1 MNSMK
6 QHLRSLILLLAVAW
20 TMLPL
25 YAAHQD
31 TRALISGLLGAGAE
45 MIDASADKS
54 GEEFLREIKEAY
66 KEEGKEYAKEL
77 GDTVV
82 KRIVQDKK
90 INDTL
95 TSVRQLCYAV
105 IAYLTAVTVLIIFL
119 FCRIRSM
126 LLQMQ
131 KEKR

>member
-1 MNSMK
+1 MK
-6 QHLRSLILLLAVAW
+6 QYLRSLILLFIAAWAV
-20 TMLPL
+20 LPL

-45 MIDASADKS
+45 MIDASADKN
-54 GEEFLREIKEAY
+54 GVEFLRELKEAY
-66 KEEGKEYAKEL
+66 KAEGKEYAKEL

-82 KRIVQDKK
+82 QRIVEDKE

-95 TSVRQLCYAV
+95 TSVRRLCYAV
-105 IAYLTAVTVLIIFL
+105 IAYLTGVTVLIIFL

-126 LLQMQ
+126 LLQMR
-131 KEKR
+131 KEQR

>member
-1 MNSMK
+1 MK
-6 QHLRSLILLLAVAW
+6 QFLRSLILQFIAAWAV
-20 TMLPL
+20 LPL

-45 MIDASADKS
+45 MIDASADKN
-54 GEEFLREIKEAY
+54 GGEFLRELKEAY
-66 KEEGKEYAKEL
+66 KAEGKEYAKEL

-95 TSVRQLCYAV
+95 SSVQHLCYAV
-105 IAYLTAVTVLIIFL
+105 IAYLTGVTVLIIFL

-131 KEKR
+131 KEQR